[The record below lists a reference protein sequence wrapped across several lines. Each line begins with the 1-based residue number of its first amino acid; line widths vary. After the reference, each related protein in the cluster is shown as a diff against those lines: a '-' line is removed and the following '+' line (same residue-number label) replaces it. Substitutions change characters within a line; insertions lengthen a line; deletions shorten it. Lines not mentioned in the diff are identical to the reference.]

1 MNMTAKKYTPPAK
14 PEDEVFVSIAD
25 TAKSVR
31 RRLWIV
37 ILVPLLAVGAAV
49 GVSLLQEPV
58 YETSATVVV
67 SPRDGASPQQNF
79 SSTLSG
85 LQVLTHEMEV
95 MGLNREMTEKIVKIQ
110 GGPNTVSAADI
121 TGNLTIAQDEDTR
134 FLVLTYRD
142 SVGTQAQEVVNNAA
156 KVFAREAPEASG
168 VATEAAVKV
177 SASAGVPA
185 APENPDPLRNGFLAL
200 LMGLM
205 LGLGLAFLLE
215 YRQIS
220 GLHSPERVEQL
231 SGVPTF
237 AVVPAFEDIQARKKK
252 RGAAA

>member
-1 MNMTAKKYTPPAK
+1 MNITTKYRPPAK

-37 ILVPLLAVGAAV
+37 ILVPLLAVGAAI

-58 YETSATVVV
+58 YETAATVVV
-67 SPRDGASPQQNF
+67 SPRDGANPQQNF

-95 MGLNREMTEKIVKIQ
+95 AGLNPEMAEKIVTIQ
-110 GGPNTVSAADI
+110 GEPNVVSEADI

-134 FLVLTYRD
+134 FLLLTYTNSDPTR
-142 SVGTQAQEVVNNAA
+142 AQEVVNNAA

-177 SASAGVPA
+177 SAYSGVPA
-185 APENPDPLRNGFLAL
+185 APENPDPLRNGFGAL
-200 LMGLM
+200 IMGLM
-205 LGLGLAFLLE
+205 LGIGLAFLLE
-215 YRQIS
+215 YRQVS
-220 GLHSPERVEQL
+220 GLHSPERLEQL

-237 AVVPAFEDIQARKKK
+237 AVVPAFEDAKTRKKI
-252 RGAAA
+252 RNPAA